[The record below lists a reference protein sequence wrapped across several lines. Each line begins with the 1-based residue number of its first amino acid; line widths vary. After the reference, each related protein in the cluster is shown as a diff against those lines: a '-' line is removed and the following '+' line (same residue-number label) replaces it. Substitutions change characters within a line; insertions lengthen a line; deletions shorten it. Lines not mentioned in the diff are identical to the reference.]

1 MVYLKFSRI
10 NFGFYCEN
18 YVFQLNC
25 SYYVIKLTLLMT
37 HLISILL
44 VLAMIQRN
52 KRHSQTITSI
62 VAEAMNKLSHSACK
76 EAENQNLN
84 EILMLLYSL
93 CKMKTISS
101 GFLNYL
107 QSKQSKAVSRIS
119 HQPSSSPPIRPCY
132 LSHV

>member
-1 MVYLKFSRI
+1 
-10 NFGFYCEN
+10 
-18 YVFQLNC
+18 
-25 SYYVIKLTLLMT
+25 MT
-37 HLISILL
+37 HMISILL
-44 VLAMIQRN
+44 VLAMIQRK

-107 QSKQSKAVSRIS
+107 QSKQSKAVSRFS
-119 HQPSSSPPIRPCY
+119 H
-132 LSHV
+132 

>member
-18 YVFQLNC
+18 YVFQLNR
-25 SYYVIKLTLLMT
+25 SYNVIKLTLLMT
-37 HLISILL
+37 HMISILL
-44 VLAMIQRN
+44 VLAMIQRK

-76 EAENQNLN
+76 QAENQILN
-84 EILMLLYSL
+84 EILMLLYYL

-107 QSKQSKAVSRIS
+107 QSKQSKAVSRFS
-119 HQPSSSPPIRPCY
+119 H
-132 LSHV
+132 